1 MKEAYIMD
9 ITPLTNKIN
18 LIIGAVAALLSY
30 IFGEHWILFAFFLL
44 LNVGDYVTRWIAA
57 RLTGTEN
64 SKAGWIGILKKL
76 GYWIMVALGFG
87 MSIIFI
93 EIGLVIGLD
102 LGVTTLIGWFV
113 LATLIIN
120 EIRSILENLVE
131 AYGDKVPNVLVKGL
145 EVANKAIDGTIKITD
160 DGIETVLH
168 KTDDEIQTKGKATLA
183 VHVERTKSSG
193 GTPCS
198 RR

>member
-1 MKEAYIMD
+1 MD

-18 LIIGAVAALLSY
+18 LIVGAIAALLSY
-30 IFGEHWILFAFFLL
+30 IFGEHWILFAFFLM
-44 LNVGDYVTRWIAA
+44 LNVGDYITRWIAA

-64 SKAGWIGILKKL
+64 SKSGWIGILKKL

-160 DGIETVLH
+160 DGIETILH
-168 KTDDEIQTKGKATLA
+168 KTDDEIQTKGKATLN
-183 VHVERTKSSG
+183 VHDERTRSSG
-193 GTPCS
+193 GTPYS

>member
-1 MKEAYIMD
+1 MN

-18 LIIGAVAALLSY
+18 LIVGAITALLSY
-30 IFGEHWILFAFFLL
+30 IFGEHWILFMFFLL
-44 LNVGDYVTRWIAA
+44 LNFGDYLTRWMAA

-76 GYWIMVALGFG
+76 GYWVMIALGFG

-93 EIGLVIGLD
+93 EIGNTIGLN
-102 LGVTTLIGWFV
+102 LEITTFIGWFV

-131 AYGDKVPNVLVKGL
+131 AGYKVPAILIKGL
-145 EVANKAIDGTIKITD
+145 EVANKAIDGKIKISD
-160 DGIETVLH
+160 EGIETILH
-168 KTDDEIQTKGKATLA
+168 SSDEDIQAKGKAVLE
-183 VHVERTKSSG
+183 VEDQRTMSSG

-198 RR
+198 RG

>member
-1 MKEAYIMD
+1 MD

>member
-1 MKEAYIMD
+1 MGV
-9 ITPLTNKIN
+9 TPLTNKIN
-18 LIIGAVAALLSY
+18 LIMGTITALLSY

-44 LNVGDYVTRWIAA
+44 LNIGDYITRWIAA

-93 EIGLVIGLD
+93 EIGSVIGLD
-102 LGVTTLIGWFV
+102 LGVTTFIGWFV

-131 AYGDKVPNVLVKGL
+131 VYGDKVPNMLIKGL

-160 DGIETVLH
+160 DGIETILH
-168 KTDDEIQTKGKATLA
+168 KTDEEIQTKGKATLH
-183 VHVERTKSSG
+183 VHDERTRSSG
-193 GTPCS
+193 GTPC
-198 RR
+198 RRG

>member
-1 MKEAYIMD
+1 MN

-18 LIIGAVAALLSY
+18 LIMGAITALLSY
-30 IFGEHWILFAFFLL
+30 IFGEHWILFMFFLF
-44 LNVGDYVTRWIAA
+44 LNFGDYLTRWMAA

-76 GYWIMVALGFG
+76 GYWIMIALGFG

-93 EIGLVIGLD
+93 EIGNTIGINLEI
-102 LGVTTLIGWFV
+102 TTFIGWFV

-131 AYGDKVPNVLVKGL
+131 AGYNVPNILIKGL
-145 EVANKAIDGTIKITD
+145 EVANKAIDGKIKISD
-160 DGIETVLH
+160 EGIETILH
-168 KTDDEIQTKGKATLA
+168 SSDEDIQAKGKAVLE
-183 VHVERTKSSG
+183 VEDQRTISSG

-198 RR
+198 RG